1 MFDLQ
6 NPDDRDAWIQAEYDA
21 WHEKARGL
29 RHLLVFM
36 LGTAAVVGALV
47 WAAVTFW
54 WAPSRS
60 PASRTSSPATAW
72 PSSGTGTTTPPCR
85 GLSALWTAAAAAS
98 KWRTACSG

>member
-36 LGTAAVVGALV
+36 LGTAAVVGVLV
-47 WAAVTFW
+47 WAAVTF
-54 WAPSRS
+54 
-60 PASRTSSPATAW
+60 
-72 PSSGTGTTTPPCR
+72 G
-85 GLSALWTAAAAAS
+85 
-98 KWRTACSG
+98 